1 MRRVIVAWMI
11 ACLASTAGVLAI
23 AAAPAHAG
31 VGPVEL
37 AVSAARVTTTGGSQV
52 RFHLHMFNNGPGD
65 TSTGQVMFDYQAPT
79 GTRLVG
85 QSQLPTSLVYEFPPH
100 CVWLSSGTHV

>member
-1 MRRVIVAWMI
+1 MRRLVVAWMF

-23 AAAPAHAG
+23 AAPAYAG

-37 AVSAARVTTTGGSQV
+37 AVSADPVTTTVGAQV
-52 RFHLHMFNNGPGD
+52 RVHLHMFNNGPGD

-79 GTRLVG
+79 GTRIVG
-85 QSQLPTSLVYEFPPH
+85 TSQLPTSLVYEFAPH
-100 CVWLSSGTHV
+100 CVWLSSG